1 MLSSSFKAVL
11 GVIVEE
17 EDTDE
22 DPPTNIKRL
31 RIYILTSMATYM
43 AQKSP
48 PLPLKVQ
55 HCFITEIS
63 QPLQFH
69 HCLPLLLTQ
78 WN

>member
-48 PLPLKVQ
+48 PHSLPLPLKVQ

-69 HCLPLLLTQ
+69 HCLHGS
-78 WN
+78 